1 MPNKIQYRRVGD
13 YLIPNLILPPEETAI
28 TLGKW
33 GMMYKSYLEKHKKV
47 LFNSLLIKGNLY
59 QHCAEIEAQ
68 AKDMFNTLV
77 EQMKKAEG
85 VTEQLKEENAR
96 LRQET
101 YHAREGLQELARLH
115 TLVRFDD
122 KWDFPI
128 VTARVIGHNP
138 GRFLTTMVI
147 NRGSEHGV
155 KENMPVFS
163 MNGLVGKISKASM
176 THSRVQLLVDPNLK
190 LSVMDRRTRVVG
202 FLESMDGVR
211 LTALVPTHAGV
222 HAGDTLVTSGLGG
235 IFPKGIPVGTVK
247 DVRKS
252 DLDVMRQMEVEP
264 FQDFSILE
272 EVFVME
278 KEPDWLIK
286 ELLDE

>member
-1 MPNKIQYRRVGD
+1 MLRAYRFIVDLFTQRHGIVAFVFFLVLG
-13 YLIPNLILPPEETAI
+13 LLMRQAPVPIRESVVSTALSSLYFPAQRI
-28 TLGKW
+28 VSTMGH
-33 GMMYKSYLEKHKKV
+33 YKS
-47 LFNSLLIKGNLY
+47 I
-59 QHCAEIEAQ
+59 AQ
-68 AKDMFNTLV
+68 EN
-77 EQMKKAEG
+77 
-85 VTEQLKEENAR
+85 EQLKEENAR

-101 YHAREGLQELARLH
+101 FHAREGLQELARLH

-122 KWDFPI
+122 KWDYPI
-128 VTARVIGHNP
+128 VTARVVGHNP

-147 NRGSEHGV
+147 NRGVEHGV

-163 MNGLVGKISKASM
+163 MNGLVGKISKS
-176 THSRVQLLVDPNLK
+176 TKNHSRVQLLVDPNLK

-202 FLESMDGVR
+202 FLESMDGRR
-211 LTALVPTHAGV
+211 LTAMIPTHAGV

-247 DVRKS
+247 EIRKS
-252 DLDVMRQMEVEP
+252 DLDVMCQMEVNP
-264 FQDFSILE
+264 FQEFSILE

-278 KEPDWLIK
+278 KEPDWIVK

>member
-1 MPNKIQYRRVGD
+1 MLRAIRFIVDLFTQRHGIVAFVFFLALVLLMRQAPNPIRESIVSTAVSTLYFPAQRIVSAVGHFK
-13 YLIPNLILPPEETAI
+13 TVA
-28 TLGKW
+28 
-33 GMMYKSYLEKHKKV
+33 LE
-47 LFNSLLIKGNLY
+47 N
-59 QHCAEIEAQ
+59 
-68 AKDMFNTLV
+68 
-77 EQMKKAEG
+77 
-85 VTEQLKEENAR
+85 EQLKEENAR

-128 VTARVIGHNP
+128 VTARVVGHNP

-147 NRGSEHGV
+147 NRGTEHGV

-163 MNGLVGKISKASM
+163 MNGLVGKISKATMS
-176 THSRVQLLVDPNLK
+176 HSRVQLLVDPNLK

-202 FLESMDGVR
+202 FLESMDGRR
-211 LTALVPTHAGV
+211 LMAMVPTHAGI

-235 IFPKGIPVGTVK
+235 IFPKGIPVGTVR

-252 DLDVMRQMEVEP
+252 DLDVMRLMDVEP
-264 FQDFSILE
+264 FQEFSILE

-278 KEPDWLIK
+278 KEPDWIIK

>member
-1 MPNKIQYRRVGD
+1 MLRAIRFIVDLFTQRHGIVAFVFFLVFGLLMRQSPTPIRESIVSTAVSTLYFPAQRIVSAVGH
-13 YLIPNLILPPEETAI
+13 YKALAEE
-28 TLGKW
+28 
-33 GMMYKSYLEKHKKV
+33 
-47 LFNSLLIKGNLY
+47 N
-59 QHCAEIEAQ
+59 
-68 AKDMFNTLV
+68 
-77 EQMKKAEG
+77 
-85 VTEQLKEENAR
+85 EQLKEENAR

>member
-1 MPNKIQYRRVGD
+1 MFRAFRFIVDLFSQRHGIVAFVFFLVLGLLMRQAPLPIRESIVTTAVSTLYFPAQRIVSAVGH
-13 YLIPNLILPPEETAI
+13 
-28 TLGKW
+28 
-33 GMMYKSYLEKHKKV
+33 YKSIALE
-47 LFNSLLIKGNLY
+47 N
-59 QHCAEIEAQ
+59 
-68 AKDMFNTLV
+68 
-77 EQMKKAEG
+77 
-85 VTEQLKEENAR
+85 EQLKEENAR

-122 KWDFPI
+122 KWDYPI
-128 VTARVIGHNP
+128 VTSRVVGHNP

-147 NRGSEHGV
+147 NRGTEHGV
-155 KENMPVFS
+155 HENMPVFS
-163 MNGLVGKISKASM
+163 MNGLVGKVSKA
-176 THSRVQLLVDPNLK
+176 TLNHSRVQLLVDPNLK
-190 LSVMDRRTRVVG
+190 LSVMDRKTRVVG

-211 LTALVPTHAGV
+211 LTAMVPTHAGIRP
-222 HAGDTLVTSGLGG
+222 GDTLITSGLGG

-252 DLDVMRQMEVEP
+252 DLDVMRQMDVEP
-264 FQDFSILE
+264 FQDFTTLE

-278 KEPDWLIK
+278 KEPDWIVK

>member
-1 MPNKIQYRRVGD
+1 MFRAFRFIVDLFSQRHGIVAFVFFLVLGFLMRQAPLPIRESIVTTAVSTLYFPAQRIVSAVGH
-13 YLIPNLILPPEETAI
+13 
-28 TLGKW
+28 
-33 GMMYKSYLEKHKKV
+33 YKSIALE
-47 LFNSLLIKGNLY
+47 N
-59 QHCAEIEAQ
+59 
-68 AKDMFNTLV
+68 
-77 EQMKKAEG
+77 
-85 VTEQLKEENAR
+85 EQLKEENAR

-122 KWDFPI
+122 KWDYPI
-128 VTARVIGHNP
+128 VTSRVVGHNP

-147 NRGSEHGV
+147 NRGTEHGV
-155 KENMPVFS
+155 HENMPVFS
-163 MNGLVGKISKASM
+163 MNGLVGKVSKA
-176 THSRVQLLVDPNLK
+176 TLNHSRVQLLVDPNLK
-190 LSVMDRRTRVVG
+190 LSVMDRNTRVVG

-211 LTALVPTHAGV
+211 LTAMGPTHAGIRP
-222 HAGDTLVTSGLGG
+222 GDTLITSGLGG

-252 DLDVMRQMEVEP
+252 DLDVMRQMDVEP
-264 FQDFSILE
+264 FQDFTTLE

-278 KEPDWLIK
+278 KEPDWIVK

>member
-1 MPNKIQYRRVGD
+1 MLRAIRFIVDLFTQRHGIVAFVFFLALGLLMRQAPNPIRESIVSTAVSTLYFPAQRIVSAVGH
-13 YLIPNLILPPEETAI
+13 
-28 TLGKW
+28 
-33 GMMYKSYLEKHKKV
+33 YKTVALE
-47 LFNSLLIKGNLY
+47 N
-59 QHCAEIEAQ
+59 
-68 AKDMFNTLV
+68 
-77 EQMKKAEG
+77 
-85 VTEQLKEENAR
+85 EQLKEENAR

-122 KWDFPI
+122 KWDYPI
-128 VTARVIGHNP
+128 VTARVVGHNP

-147 NRGSEHGV
+147 NRGTEHGV

-163 MNGLVGKISKASM
+163 MNGLVGKISKATMS
-176 THSRVQLLVDPNLK
+176 HSRVQLLVDPNLK

-202 FLESMDGVR
+202 FLESMDGRR
-211 LTALVPTHAGV
+211 LMAMVPTHAGI

-235 IFPKGIPVGTVK
+235 IFPKGIPVGTVR

-252 DLDVMRQMEVEP
+252 DLDVMRLMDVEP
-264 FQDFSILE
+264 FQEFSILE

-278 KEPDWLIK
+278 KEPDWIIK

>member
-1 MPNKIQYRRVGD
+1 MFRAFRFIVDLFSQRLGIVAFVFFLVLGLLMRQAPLPIRESIVTTAVSTLYFPAQRIVSAVGH
-13 YLIPNLILPPEETAI
+13 
-28 TLGKW
+28 
-33 GMMYKSYLEKHKKV
+33 YKSIALE
-47 LFNSLLIKGNLY
+47 N
-59 QHCAEIEAQ
+59 
-68 AKDMFNTLV
+68 
-77 EQMKKAEG
+77 
-85 VTEQLKEENAR
+85 EQLKEENAR

-122 KWDFPI
+122 KWDYPI
-128 VTARVIGHNP
+128 VTSRVVGHNP

-147 NRGSEHGV
+147 NRGTEHGV
-155 KENMPVFS
+155 HENMPVFS
-163 MNGLVGKISKASM
+163 MNGLVGKVSKA
-176 THSRVQLLVDPNLK
+176 TLNHSRVQLLVDPNLK
-190 LSVMDRRTRVVG
+190 LSVMDRKTRVVG

-211 LTALVPTHAGV
+211 LTAMVPTHAGIRP
-222 HAGDTLVTSGLGG
+222 GDTLITSGLGG

-252 DLDVMRQMEVEP
+252 DLDVMRQMDVEP
-264 FQDFSILE
+264 FQDFTTLE

-278 KEPDWLIK
+278 KEPDWIVK

>member
-1 MPNKIQYRRVGD
+1 MLRAYRFIVDLFTQRHGIVAFVFFLVLG
-13 YLIPNLILPPEETAI
+13 LLMRQAPVPILESVVSTALSSLYFPAQRI
-28 TLGKW
+28 VSAMGH
-33 GMMYKSYLEKHKKV
+33 YKS
-47 LFNSLLIKGNLY
+47 I
-59 QHCAEIEAQ
+59 AQ
-68 AKDMFNTLV
+68 EN
-77 EQMKKAEG
+77 
-85 VTEQLKEENAR
+85 EQLKEENAR

-101 YHAREGLQELARLH
+101 FHAREGLQELARLH

-122 KWDFPI
+122 KWDYPI
-128 VTARVIGHNP
+128 VTARVVGHNP

-147 NRGSEHGV
+147 NRGVEHGV

-163 MNGLVGKISKASM
+163 MNGLVGKISKS
-176 THSRVQLLVDPNLK
+176 TKNHSRVQLLVDPNLK

-202 FLESMDGVR
+202 FLESMDGRR
-211 LTALVPTHAGV
+211 LTAMIPTHAGV

-247 DVRKS
+247 EIRKS
-252 DLDVMRQMEVEP
+252 DLDVMCQMDVNP
-264 FQDFSILE
+264 FQEFSILE

-278 KEPDWLIK
+278 KEPDWIVK

>member
-1 MPNKIQYRRVGD
+1 MFRAFRFIVDLFSQRHGIVAFVFFLVLGFLMRQAPLPIRESIVTTAVSTLYFPAQRIVSAVGH
-13 YLIPNLILPPEETAI
+13 
-28 TLGKW
+28 
-33 GMMYKSYLEKHKKV
+33 YKSIALE
-47 LFNSLLIKGNLY
+47 N
-59 QHCAEIEAQ
+59 
-68 AKDMFNTLV
+68 
-77 EQMKKAEG
+77 
-85 VTEQLKEENAR
+85 EQLKEENAR

-122 KWDFPI
+122 KWDYPI
-128 VTARVIGHNP
+128 VTSRVVGHNP

-147 NRGSEHGV
+147 NRGTEHGV
-155 KENMPVFS
+155 HENMPVFS
-163 MNGLVGKISKASM
+163 MNGLVGKVSKA
-176 THSRVQLLVDPNLK
+176 TLNHSRVQLLVDPNLK
-190 LSVMDRRTRVVG
+190 LSVMDRKTRVVG

-211 LTALVPTHAGV
+211 LTAMVPTHAGIRP
-222 HAGDTLVTSGLGG
+222 GDTLITSGLGG

-252 DLDVMRQMEVEP
+252 DLDVMRQMDVEP
-264 FQDFSILE
+264 FQDFTTLE

-278 KEPDWLIK
+278 KEPDWIVK